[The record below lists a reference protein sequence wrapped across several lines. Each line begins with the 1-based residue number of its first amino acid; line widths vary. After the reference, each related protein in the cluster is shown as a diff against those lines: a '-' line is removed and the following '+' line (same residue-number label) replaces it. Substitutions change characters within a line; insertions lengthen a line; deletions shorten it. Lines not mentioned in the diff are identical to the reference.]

1 MDRDNI
7 FNDMNTYVCYIKSHT
22 DYPDYE
28 QSIEAGSR
36 KEAIEIFY
44 KQLHGEFDK
53 EFIDTN
59 MMKV

>member
-1 MDRDNI
+1 
-7 FNDMNTYVCYIKSHT
+7 MNTYVCYIKSHT